1 MAITKFKI
9 TRKPVRADLKLAGGL
24 LPLNQEYHISQQ
36 ATMTVDVFD
45 RGVPYDNFGFKLGN
59 DNGDWSPEY
68 QCTINALVSVSTPE
82 ITPNNL
88 FVATG
93 GQRNLAGDIVW
104 NTSTDRIKVVSIS
117 GDGFLVVNGSRAI
130 IGQTYFVY
138 EFINLIFVSTASI
151 ETQNVVTTI
160 TLLPSNDSGDG
171 VNADIVITTTGNL
184 RAVINDLETTDELV
198 TGTLTNRLGLNPS
211 ISGQTSGVSIVIGTL
226 TVV

>member
-1 MAITKFKI
+1 MSITKFKI
-9 TRKPVRADLKLAGGL
+9 TRKPVRADLKISGGL
-24 LPLNQEYHISQQ
+24 VPLNQEYHISQQ

-45 RGVPYDNFGFKLGN
+45 RGVPYDDFGFKLGN

-68 QCTINALVSVSTPE
+68 KCTINALVNVSTPE

-88 FVATG
+88 LVATG
-93 GQRNLAGDIVW
+93 GQRNLAGDVIW

-117 GDGFLVVNGSRAI
+117 SEGYLVINGSRAI

-138 EFINLIFVSTASI
+138 DFINLIFVSTANIIS
-151 ETQNVVTTI
+151 QNVATTI

-184 RAVINDLETTDELV
+184 QGTIGETDATETV
-198 TGTLTNRLGLNPS
+198 TGVLTQRLGLNPS
-211 ISGQTSGVSIVIGTL
+211 ISGQTGGVTIVIGTL
-226 TVV
+226 IAV